1 MAPIAQ
7 PLIQIGESTAPSRSH
22 GVKVVAV
29 LFAVLGLGCTMWAL
43 NKDNTA
49 TDSATDMAFAPMQ
62 QPKVR
67 QPMQALRT
75 PAFRQPVQAQ
85 ASKSPLAGLLDIVI
99 PGKNPS
105 EEIDIL
111 MPVTK
116 REMLAAA
123 AAGAAATMTAG
134 SAFADVDPALKK
146 KLCASNPTSKACLT
160 NSGKN

>member
-1 MAPIAQ
+1 MAPLAQ
-7 PLIQIGESTAPSRSH
+7 PFLQTGESAAPSGSR
-22 GVKVVAV
+22 GVKVVAL
-29 LFAVLGLGCTMWAL
+29 LFAVLGLGCVTMWAV
-43 NKDNTA
+43 NKDNVA
-49 TDSATDMAFAPMQ
+49 ADSATDMFAAQ
-62 QPKVR
+62 LPKVR
-67 QPMQALRT
+67 QPMQTART
-75 PAFRQPVQAQ
+75 PAFRQPVAAQAQ
-85 ASKSPLAGLLDIVI
+85 RAPLAGLLDIVI